1 MAFSSPR
8 KSPRQ
13 KSAPRVAQTL
23 EPTKIYPCPC
33 CHQGQLRLITLTE
46 AFGCSRCQ
54 HIFAITPDRLY
65 IEQLAVSYPY
75 RKMWFWNGYQWVLRR
90 ENTLQGSALLGL
102 TLSLGIVLAVGFI
115 GAVLFPNQTQ
125 LLSWFMILGLLLTL
139 LMVTAI
145 LLLRRP

>member
-1 MAFSSPR
+1 MAFSSPH
-8 KSPRQ
+8 KLPRQ
-13 KSAPRVAQTL
+13 KSSLRVAQPI

-33 CHQGQLRLITLTE
+33 CQQGQLRLITLTE

-54 HIFAITPDRLY
+54 HIFAITPDRLH

-75 RKMWFWNGYQWVLRR
+75 RKIWFWNGYQWVLHRQS
-90 ENTLQGSALLGL
+90 TFQGSALSGL
-102 TLSLGIVLAVGFI
+102 TLSLGVALGVGFL
-115 GAVLFPNQTQ
+115 GVVLFPSQAQ
-125 LLSWFMILGLLLTL
+125 LLSWFLILCLLLTL

>member
-13 KSAPRVAQTL
+13 NSAPRVAQTL

-115 GAVLFPNQTQ
+115 GAVLFPTQTQ

>member
-8 KSPRQ
+8 KFPRQ
-13 KSAPRVAQTL
+13 KPVLRVAQAI
-23 EPTKIYPCPC
+23 EPTKTYPCPC

-46 AFGCSRCQ
+46 ALGCSRCQ
-54 HIFAITPDRLY
+54 HIFAITPDQLH

-75 RKMWFWNGYQWVLRR
+75 RKIWFWNGYQWVLRR
-90 ENTLQGSALLGL
+90 ENTPQGSALLGL
-102 TLSLGIVLAVGFI
+102 TLSLGVVLVVGFI
-115 GAVLFPNQTQ
+115 GAMLFPNQTQ
-125 LLSWFMILGLLLTL
+125 LLSWFIILCLLLTL

>member
-8 KSPRQ
+8 KLPRQ
-13 KSAPRVAQTL
+13 KSSLRVAQPI

-54 HIFAITPDRLY
+54 HIFAITPDRLH

-75 RKMWFWNGYQWVLRR
+75 RKMWFWNGHQWVLRR
-90 ENTLQGSALLGL
+90 ENALQGSTLLGL
-102 TLSLGIVLAVGFI
+102 TFSLGVVLVVGFI
-115 GAVLFPNQTQ
+115 GAVLFPSQTQ
-125 LLSWFMILGLLLTL
+125 LLSWFLILGLLLTL
-139 LMVTAI
+139 LMATAI

>member
-115 GAVLFPNQTQ
+115 GAVLFPTQTQ